1 MFYSLVKIWVR
12 LALRIF
18 CTNTTVTGRESLTL
32 AGPVLLVA
40 NHPNSFLDA
49 IVIGAQFDRPVH
61 FLARGDAFHKPWHNT
76 LLSMLNMI
84 PVFRLREGKENLHLN
99 ERAFQRSKEVLA
111 EGGIV
116 LIFIEG
122 ICLNTHQLQPFKK
135 GAARIAWEN
144 RRLHGFSILPL
155 GIAFD
160 SFSRFGKIVN
170 LHFGKPLFPKILL
183 PYEEEARSLICFN
196 QTLFAEINQRI
207 QVPVAAGLTVV
218 QKFIYAG
225 AAWVGWLVHAPLYYP
240 VKNFVRKKT
249 AGTVFFDSVMFGVLL
264 FLYPLYLL
272 LFFFLFHL
280 AGIPLSVVWLSLF
293 LIPFSAWIAVR
304 WRKSLYEKAK

>member
-18 CTNTTVTGRESLTL
+18 CTKTTVTGRESLAM

-76 LLSMLNMI
+76 LLRMLNMI
-84 PVFRLREGKENLHLN
+84 PVYRISEGKENLHLN
-99 ERAFQRSKEVLA
+99 ERAFQRSKEVLQA
-111 EGGIV
+111 GEIV

-144 RRLHGFSILPL
+144 RLLPGFSILPM

-160 SFSRFGKIVN
+160 HFRRFGKEVTM
-170 LHFGKPLFPKILL
+170 HFGKPLLPQTLL
-183 PYEEEARSLICFN
+183 PYEEEARSLLFFN
-196 QTLFAEINQRI
+196 QVLYEEIQQRI
-207 QVPVAAGLTVV
+207 QVPVAMRLLGEAKILYTCIA
-218 QKFIYAG
+218 FP
-225 AAWVGWLVHAPLYYP
+225 GWILHAPLYYP
-240 VKNFVRKKT
+240 IKKFVFRKT
-249 AGTVFFDSVMFGVLL
+249 RGTIFYDSVLFGVLL
-264 FLYPLYLL
+264 FVYPLYLL
-272 LFFFLFHL
+272 LLCYFLL
-280 AGIPLSVVWLSLF
+280 WMAVPISIVCLF
-293 LIPFSAWIAVR
+293 VLLLPFSAWIAVR
-304 WRKSLYEKAK
+304 WRKNLYTEAR

>member
-18 CTNTTVTGRESLTL
+18 CTNTTVRDRESLAI

-49 IVIGAQFDRPVH
+49 IVIGAQFNRPVH

-76 LLSMLNMI
+76 LLRMLNMI
-84 PVFRLREGKENLHLN
+84 PIYRLREGKENLHLN
-99 ERAFQRSKEVLA
+99 EWAFRRSKEVLG

-144 RRLHGFSILPL
+144 RQLPGFSILPMA
-155 GIAFD
+155 IAFD
-160 SFSRFGKIVN
+160 SFSRFGKEVT
-170 LHFGKPLFPKILL
+170 LHFGASLLPRNLL
-183 PYEEEARSLICFN
+183 PYEDEARSLIFFN
-196 QTLFAEINQRI
+196 QSLFAEINQRI
-207 QVPVAAGLTVV
+207 QVPIAAGLTAL
-218 QKFIYAG
+218 QKIILACS
-225 AAWVGWLVHAPLYYP
+225 AWVGWLVHAPLYYP
-240 VKNFVRKKT
+240 VKTIVLKKT
-249 AGTVFFDSVMFGVLL
+249 KGTVFFDSVLFGALL

-272 LFFFLFHL
+272 LFCFLFHL
-280 AGIPLSVVWLSLF
+280 AGLPISVVWLTLLLF
-293 LIPFSAWIAVR
+293 PISAWIAVR
-304 WRKSLYEKAK
+304 WHKSFYAHVR

>member
-18 CTNTTVTGRESLTL
+18 CTKTTVTGRESLAI
-32 AGPVLLVA
+32 AGPMLLVA

-76 LLSMLNMI
+76 LLRLLNMI
-84 PVFRLREGKENLHLN
+84 PIYRLREGKENLHLN
-99 ERAFQRSKEVLA
+99 ERAFRQSKEVLTG
-111 EGGIV
+111 GGIV

-135 GAARIAWEN
+135 GAGRITWEN
-144 RRLHGFSILPL
+144 RKLPGFSVLPM

-160 SFSRFGKIVN
+160 HFRRFGKEVH
-170 LHFGKPLFPKILL
+170 LHFGKPLLPKTLL

-196 QTLFAEINQRI
+196 KIVYDEINQRI
-207 QVPVAAGLTVV
+207 ELPNNKCLTWAE
-218 QKFIYAG
+218 KISCACI
-225 AAWVGWLVHAPLYYP
+225 ALPACCIHAPLYYP
-240 VKNFVRKKT
+240 VKKLVQQKT
-249 AGTVFFDSVMFGVLL
+249 RGTVFYDSVLFGVLL
-264 FLYPLYLL
+264 FVYPLYVLL
-272 LFFFLFHL
+272 LCYLL
-280 AGIPLSVVWLSLF
+280 SLMTGPLSLAWLIFL

-304 WRKSLYEKAK
+304 WRKSFYAQTR

>member
-18 CTNTTVTGRESLTL
+18 CTKTTVMGRESLAI

-61 FLARGDAFHKPWHNT
+61 FLARGDAFNKPWHNT
-76 LLSMLNMI
+76 LLRLLNMI
-84 PVFRLREGKENLHLN
+84 PIYRLREGKENLHLN
-99 ERAFQRSKEVLA
+99 ERAFQQSKEVLE

-135 GAARIAWEN
+135 GAARITWEN
-144 RRLHGFSILPL
+144 RRLPGFSVLPM

-160 SFSRFGKIVN
+160 HFHRFGKEVH
-170 LHFGKPLFPKILL
+170 LHFGKPLLPQILL

-196 QTLFAEINQRI
+196 KIVYDEINQRI
-207 QVPVAAGLTVV
+207 ELPNKERLTLAE
-218 QKFIYAG
+218 KISCACI
-225 AAWVGWLVHAPLYYP
+225 ALPACCIHAPLYYP
-240 VKNFVRKKT
+240 VKKLVQQKT
-249 AGTVFFDSVMFGVLL
+249 RGTVFYDSVLFGVLL
-264 FLYPLYLL
+264 FVYPLYVLL
-272 LFFFLFHL
+272 LCYLL
-280 AGIPLSVVWLSLF
+280 LLMTGPLSLAWLIFL

-304 WRKSLYEKAK
+304 WRKSFYAQTR

>member
-1 MFYSLVKIWVR
+1 MFYSLVKIWGR

-18 CTNTTVTGRESLTL
+18 CTKTTVTGRESQVIT
-32 AGPVLLVA
+32 GPVLLVA

-61 FLARGDAFHKPWHNT
+61 FLARGDAFHKPWHNS
-76 LLSMLNMI
+76 LLRMLNMI
-84 PVFRLREGKENLHLN
+84 PIYRLREGKEHLHLN

-144 RRLHGFSILPL
+144 RQLPGFSILPI

-160 SFSRFGKIVN
+160 HFHRFGKEVN
-170 LHFGKPLFPKILL
+170 LHFGKPLLPQTLL
-183 PYEEEARSLICFN
+183 PYEDEARSLICFN
-196 QTLFAEINQRI
+196 KILYDEINQRI
-207 QVPVAAGLTVV
+207 ELPDTTRLTPAE
-218 QKFIYAG
+218 KISYACI
-225 AAWVGWLVHAPLYYP
+225 ALPACCIHAPLYYP
-240 VKNFVRKKT
+240 VKKLVQQKT
-249 AGTVFFDSVMFGVLL
+249 RGTVFYDSVMFGVLL
-264 FLYPLYLL
+264 FVYPLYVLL
-272 LFFFLFHL
+272 LCYLL
-280 AGIPLSVVWLSLF
+280 LLTTMPISLVWLFVL
-293 LIPFSAWIAVR
+293 LLPLSAWIAVR
-304 WRKSLYEKAK
+304 WRKSFYVEAG